1 MRGEQLGDALND
13 IGGKGSPPL
22 ARGTACSGSALRVCI
37 GITPACA
44 GNSWSAYHIFNDIRD
59 HPRLRGEQPVRSLLG
74 AQGGGSPP
82 LARGTDSARD
92 GEVIPRRI
100 TPACAGNR
108 IVTAMPDGV
117 VRDHP
122 RLRGEQHADPWHKC
136 KRGGSPPLARG
147 TVVVLKS
154 VEVERGITPACAGN
168 RPWRRRQ
175 KNEAKDHPRLRGEQF
190 LSFAASLRQMGSPP
204 LARGTVFIKS

>member
-100 TPACAGNR
+100 TPACAGNSIHLKR
-108 IVTAMPDGV
+108 RMIGA
-117 VRDHP
+117 RDHP
-122 RLRGEQHADPWHKC
+122 RLRGEQDSHGNAGWC
-136 KRGGSPPLARG
+136 RAGSPPLARG
-147 TVVVLKS
+147 TARRPLAQMQT
-154 VEVERGITPACAGN
+154 RGITPACAGN
-168 RPWRRRQ
+168 SCSPQIGRGRAR
-175 KNEAKDHPRLRGEQF
+175 DHPRLRGEQTVAE
-190 LSFAASLRQMGSPP
+190 AA
-204 LARGTVFIKS
+204 KK

>member
-1 MRGEQLGDALND
+1 MRGEQLYLYATLPGTRGSPPLARGTDRKRFSVVNHRRITPACAGNSLATRLTISAGRDHPRLRGEQLIIISSVVNVA
-13 IGGKGSPPL
+13 GSPPL

-100 TPACAGNR
+100 TPACAGNS
-108 IVTAMPDGV
+108 PHFLCLHFLDW
-117 VRDHP
+117 DHP
-122 RLRGEQHADPWHKC
+122 RLRGEQK
-136 KRGGSPPLARG
+136 
-147 TVVVLKS
+147 KS
-154 VEVERGITPACAGN
+154 Y
-168 RPWRRRQ
+168 
-175 KNEAKDHPRLRGEQF
+175 
-190 LSFAASLRQMGSPP
+190 
-204 LARGTVFIKS
+204 

>member
-1 MRGEQLGDALND
+1 M
-13 IGGKGSPPL
+13 
-22 ARGTACSGSALRVCI
+22 ARG
-37 GITPACA
+37 
-44 GNSWSAYHIFNDIRD
+44 
-59 HPRLRGEQPVRSLLG
+59 
-74 AQGGGSPP
+74 
-82 LARGTDSARD
+82 
-92 GEVIPRRI
+92 I

-204 LARGTVFIKS
+204 LARGTATSTYHGLATIGITPACAGNSCLCLCLCLCLWDHPRLRGEQQGV

>member
-1 MRGEQLGDALND
+1 
-13 IGGKGSPPL
+13 
-22 ARGTACSGSALRVCI
+22 
-37 GITPACA
+37 
-44 GNSWSAYHIFNDIRD
+44 
-59 HPRLRGEQPVRSLLG
+59 
-74 AQGGGSPP
+74 
-82 LARGTDSARD
+82 
-92 GEVIPRRI
+92 
-100 TPACAGNR
+100 
-108 IVTAMPDGV
+108 MPDGV

-204 LARGTVFIKS
+204 LARGTAISRRFGKMFCGITPACAGNRNAGALWGRKHGDHPRLRGEQARSSKGARGRLGSPPLARGTAYSGSAPRAYIGITPACAGNSF

>member
-82 LARGTDSARD
+82 LARGTARKV
-92 GEVIPRRI
+92 GIGCTR
-100 TPACAGNR
+100 
-108 IVTAMPDGV
+108 
-117 VRDHP
+117 
-122 RLRGEQHADPWHKC
+122 
-136 KRGGSPPLARG
+136 
-147 TVVVLKS
+147 
-154 VEVERGITPACAGN
+154 RGITPACAGN
-168 RPWRRRQ
+168 RLRTGWGSNPAQ
-175 KNEAKDHPRLRGEQF
+175 DHPRLRGEQS
-190 LSFAASLRQMGSPP
+190 SFFMPP
-204 LARGTVFIKS
+204 FP